1 MLSQEEKRLLNG
13 IKNGGKGTVK
23 IKLIRLL
30 LVVMVSLLGIS
41 CGTFS
46 KREINVIKLPD
57 PVFLLMG
64 EEAPYDGW
72 LVDEE
77 MLSAVIKEAY
87 R

>member
-1 MLSQEEKRLLNG
+1 L
-13 IKNGGKGTVK
+13 T
-23 IKLIRLL
+23 RLL
-30 LVVMVSLLGIS
+30 LVAMVSVWGIS

-57 PVFLLMG
+57 PVFLIMG

-72 LVDEE
+72 LIDEE
-77 MLSAVIKEAY
+77 MLAAAIKEAY